1 MWWPGT
7 ELNRRRQP
15 FQGCALPPELPGH
28 GREPPLRRDE
38 IAPFTLLVAGFL
50 KQIDVPMRA
59 ELVDY
64 SNRRAFP
71 QRRPLGSDKV

>member
-1 MWWPGT
+1 
-7 ELNRRRQP
+7 
-15 FQGCALPPELPGH
+15 
-28 GREPPLRRDE
+28 LRRDE